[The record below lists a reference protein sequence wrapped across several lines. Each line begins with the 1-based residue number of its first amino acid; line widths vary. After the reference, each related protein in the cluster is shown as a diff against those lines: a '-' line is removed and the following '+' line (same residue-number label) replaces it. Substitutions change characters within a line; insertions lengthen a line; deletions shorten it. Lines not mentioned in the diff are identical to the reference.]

1 MLKCTLIHPIN
12 IMIAICIYEVTF
24 MVHSDMTR
32 ILLIAK

>member
-1 MLKCTLIHPIN
+1 MLKCTLIRPIN
-12 IMIAICIYEVTF
+12 MIAICIYEVTF